1 MTMPQLSFRNRIAL
15 NYLISTALMV
25 LFVFVIIYNIVSYSV
40 YQHID
45 NNIALELKNHL
56 SEISINNHNIQL
68 LNPVEWREE
77 EHNNLNVNPVFV
89 QIFDSNGK
97 LVEKSPNLKK
107 RNLNFNKEQKDFENF
122 DTRLQGKSIR
132 QTQFPIYNKKN
143 LAGYIL
149 IAMSL
154 EEATL
159 VLGNLSNVLWISYPV
174 ILILLFF
181 TARFIAGRNIRPI
194 KNITGTASAIT
205 KDNLKSR
212 IELPANKDELFV
224 LSTTINNLLDRIEN
238 AIDREKQFTSDA
250 SHELRTPLAVVKG
263 TLEVLIR
270 KPRNLEEYQEK
281 IKYCIKE
288 VDRLNTLVDQLLLL
302 ARFENQKVINSQPV
316 EIDEII
322 LQSLERFSSK
332 IESDNIAIDFS
343 FNQHFIILSDGYLLA
358 VIIENLLSNAL
369 KYSQPKGKIT
379 IMLSDDDDWVICNIT
394 DNGIGIN
401 KEDLEKIY
409 EQFYRSEAT
418 SHSAI
423 KGNGLG
429 LSIVKRLC
437 SLLRA
442 EIKIESEAGVN
453 TTVKLKLPK
462 KITPD
467 LL

>member
-1 MTMPQLSFRNRIAL
+1 MPQLSFKNRIAL

-40 YQHID
+40 YKHID
-45 NNIALELKNHL
+45 NNLALEVKGHLTEILVKND
-56 SEISINNHNIQL
+56 NIQL
-68 LNPVEWREE
+68 VNPDEWRQQ
-77 EHNNLNVNPVFV
+77 EHNTLYVNPVFV
-89 QIFDSNGK
+89 QIFNTDGK

-107 RNLNFNKEQKDFENF
+107 MNLHFNKDHKDFENF
-122 DTRLQGKSIR
+122 DTRLEGKSIR
-132 QTQFPIYNKKN
+132 QIQFPVRHKSK

-154 EEATL
+154 EEANL
-159 VLGNLSNVLWISYPV
+159 VLGNLRNVLWISYPV
-174 ILILLFF
+174 ILFLLFF

-194 KNITGTASAIT
+194 KNITKTARAIT

-224 LSTTINNLLDRIEN
+224 LSTTMNNLLDRIEN

-270 KPRNLEEYQEK
+270 KPREESEYHQK
-281 IKYCIKE
+281 IKYCINE

-302 ARFENQKVINSQPV
+302 ARFENQKIIINSQPV
-316 EIDEII
+316 ELDEII

-332 IESDNIAIDFS
+332 IESENIAIDFS
-343 FNQHFIILSDGYLLA
+343 FNAHFTIVSDGYLVS
-358 VIIENLLSNAL
+358 VIIENLISNAL
-369 KYSQPKGKIT
+369 KYSKKKGKIS
-379 IMLSDDDDWVICNIT
+379 ILLSDQTDGISCNIV
-394 DNGIGIN
+394 DNGIGIL
-401 KEDLEKIY
+401 KQDLTKIY

-418 SHSAI
+418 SHTAI

-437 SLLRA
+437 GLLYA
-442 EIKIESEAGVN
+442 DIKIESEPGSGTSVN
-453 TTVKLKLPK
+453 LWFPKIIPTGLP
-462 KITPD
+462 
-467 LL
+467 